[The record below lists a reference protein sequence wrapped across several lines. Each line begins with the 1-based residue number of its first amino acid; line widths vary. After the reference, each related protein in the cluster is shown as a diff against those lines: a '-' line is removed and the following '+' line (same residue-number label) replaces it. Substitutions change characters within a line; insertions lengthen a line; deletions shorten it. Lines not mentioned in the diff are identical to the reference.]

1 LPIGLTIEIVLVLL
15 KADMFSD
22 ITIGMVLGMVLGM
35 VASPLMMKAI
45 KSIKQRRRVYRM
57 LREVAEL
64 QKAGQSP
71 HEYKAV

>member
-1 LPIGLTIEIVLVLL
+1 LPIGLTIEVVLVLL

-35 VASPLMMKAI
+35 VMMKAI

-71 HEYKAV
+71 HEYEAV

>member
-1 LPIGLTIEIVLVLL
+1 MEVVLVEM

-22 ITIGMVLGMVLGM
+22 MTIGMVLGMVAG
-35 VASPLMMKAI
+35 PFMMKAI

-57 LREVAEL
+57 LCEVAEL

-71 HEYKAV
+71 HEYQAV